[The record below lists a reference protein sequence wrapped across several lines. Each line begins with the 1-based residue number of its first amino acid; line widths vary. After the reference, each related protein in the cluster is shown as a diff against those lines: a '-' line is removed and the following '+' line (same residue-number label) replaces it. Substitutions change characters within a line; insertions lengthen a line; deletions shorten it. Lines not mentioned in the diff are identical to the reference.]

1 MATFQTL
8 IDRARKTLVEETA
21 SFWTDAEL
29 LAHGIN
35 GAKDLWKAIIDVY
48 QDHFFEINATSVSIV
63 ANQSTLSGVPT
74 DCFRIKAIEP
84 RVPSSYTNLFFFPKD
99 WGHADFKSAR
109 TMPAQDPTGIVFLYD
124 LVGPGPPIAAPL
136 VWIGPQSTSNVD
148 LTIGYIKSVSDSLT
162 TASANPIP
170 GETDKAIEAYI
181 IAYAR
186 AKEREDRS
194 PDPEW
199 LAIYGTE
206 KANVMVAVTPRQ
218 EDEPDVVEDLFGE
231 AFDG

>member
-1 MATFQTL
+1 MATFQT
-8 IDRARKTLVEETA
+8 IINRARKTLVEETA

-29 LAHGIN
+29 LDHGIN
-35 GAKDLWKAIIDVY
+35 AARDLWKAIIDVY
-48 QDHFFEINATSVSIV
+48 QDHFLEVNATSCSIV

-74 DCFRIKAIEP
+74 DCFRVKSIEP
-84 RVPSSYTNLFFFPKD
+84 RVPSSYPNLFFFPKD
-99 WGHADFKSAR
+99 WGHADFKNAR

-124 LVGPGPPIAAPL
+124 LVGAGPPVAAPL

-148 LTIGYIKSVSDSLT
+148 LTIGYIKAVSDSLT
-162 TASANPIP
+162 TSSTNPIP

-231 AFDG
+231 AFDA